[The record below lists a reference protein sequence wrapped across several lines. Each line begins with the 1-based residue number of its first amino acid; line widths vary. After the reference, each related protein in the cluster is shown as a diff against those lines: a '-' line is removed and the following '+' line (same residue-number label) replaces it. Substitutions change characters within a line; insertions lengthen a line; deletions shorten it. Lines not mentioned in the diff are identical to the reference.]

1 MLLETCDPRARIVTL
16 TRRNKVPDESP
27 HAPRERACKGGVAGR
42 SKTAIVAA
50 EVLRHRAFVLVIDGR
65 LDKVCSKIATA

>member
-1 MLLETCDPRARIVTL
+1 VLLETCDPRARIVTL